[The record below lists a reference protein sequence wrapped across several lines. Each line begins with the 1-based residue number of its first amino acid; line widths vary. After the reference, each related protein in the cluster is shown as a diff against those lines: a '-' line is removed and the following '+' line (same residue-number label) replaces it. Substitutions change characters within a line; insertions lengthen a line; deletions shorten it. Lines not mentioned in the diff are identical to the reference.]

1 MYSDSGLLAGGGKS
15 AGNSDSALKLAV
27 MVGAVQSILSKS
39 AKCAL
44 FDPTLQ
50 MAYIPLDN
58 ESKVILAK
66 LHTCAHY

>member
-1 MYSDSGLLAGGGKS
+1 
-15 AGNSDSALKLAV
+15 

-58 ESKVILAK
+58 ESKVILVNCTRGFNFSVE
-66 LHTCAHY
+66 LHTAY

>member
-1 MYSDSGLLAGGGKS
+1 
-15 AGNSDSALKLAV
+15 

-58 ESKVILAK
+58 ESKVLATSIHCIIDGIVIAVNPAK
-66 LHTCAHY
+66 VLSST

>member
-1 MYSDSGLLAGGGKS
+1 
-15 AGNSDSALKLAV
+15 

-50 MAYIPLDN
+50 MAYIPLDH
-58 ESKVILAK
+58 ESKVILVNCTLVINFGVE
-66 LHTCAHY
+66 LHTTYQLLLLLYVLLLL